1 MYNYDEP
8 IKIPLDNYS
17 IFENLIYKSIRYI
30 NKNNIFKNIHP
41 NVITI
46 FRFILAI
53 LSIYLYHKYETLIS
67 GIFVIF
73 CYLLNIFLDY
83 LDGYIARSYDKCSV
97 LGDILDHIFDW
108 TLFYLL
114 YKIIKNK
121 TSVNNILLFINLI
134 FLAGYFGFH
143 QMIYNKSNKI
153 NEILDLTKILVIF
166 DKKFYIY
173 FSDVTLYLHLLVLFI
188 YKNLINF

>member
-17 IFENLIYKSIRYI
+17 IFEKLIYKSIMYI

-67 GIFVIF
+67 GIFLIF

-121 TSVNNILLFINLI
+121 TLVNNILLFINLI